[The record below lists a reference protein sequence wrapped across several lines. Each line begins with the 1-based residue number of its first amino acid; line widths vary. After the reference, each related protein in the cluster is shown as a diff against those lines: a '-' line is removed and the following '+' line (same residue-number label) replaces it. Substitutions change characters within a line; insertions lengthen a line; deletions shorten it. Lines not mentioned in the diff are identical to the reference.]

1 MNYFV
6 EGLQGSGK
14 STLVQRLSEL
24 NPDCTAVREGDY
36 SPVEL
41 AWCAYM
47 NEDKYKEILDKYSD
61 IRSEI
66 EKKTHSE
73 GDKRIVCYTQ
83 IITDI
88 SGFHKDLERYEIYNN
103 RASYSDFKSI
113 ILKRYNDWSRS
124 AGMNE
129 ESGTAADADM
139 NAKSNI
145 EADLMQN
152 MIFECSL
159 FQNIVEDM
167 ILFKCASDDEI
178 IEFYK
183 DIRAALEGNASP
195 DVNGDAC
202 KKDYHIFYL
211 KAEDVRGNLEVIR
224 KERSDDQ
231 GNELWFPLMMG
242 YFKECPYSKK
252 MGFGSEDDLIRHF
265 IHRQELELRI
275 CREVFPDKHTVL
287 ISKKYN
293 DEDIRYDS

>member
-14 STLVQRLSEL
+14 STLVQKLSEL
-24 NPDCTAVREGDY
+24 NPDCTAIREGDY

-47 NEDKYKEILDKYSD
+47 DEEKYKEILEKYSY

-66 EKKTHSE
+66 EKKTYSE
-73 GDKRIVCYTQ
+73 GDKRIICYTQ
-83 IITDI
+83 IITDVP
-88 SGFHKDLERYEIYNN
+88 GFHKDLEQYEIYNN
-103 RASYSDFKSI
+103 RVLYSDFKSI
-113 ILKRYNDWSRS
+113 ILKRYNDWSCS
-124 AGMNE
+124 AGTNE
-129 ESGTAADADM
+129 ESVTAADADM
-139 NAKSNI
+139 NAESNI

-178 IEFYK
+178 INLYK
-183 DIRAALEGNASP
+183 EIRKALEGYSDENE
-195 DVNGDAC
+195 DRKN

-211 KAEDVRGNLEVIR
+211 KAEDVRGNLNVIR
-224 KERSDDQ
+224 KERSDDK

-242 YFKECPYSKK
+242 YFNECPYSKK
-252 MGFGSEDDLIRHF
+252 KGLAGEEALIQHF

-275 CREVFPDKHTVL
+275 CREVFPEKHTVL
-287 ISKKYN
+287 TSKKYS
-293 DEDIRYDS
+293 DEDINL

>member
-66 EKKTHSE
+66 EKKIYSE
-73 GDKRIVCYTQ
+73 GDKRIICYTQ
-83 IITDI
+83 IITDVPE
-88 SGFHKDLERYEIYNN
+88 FHKDLEQYEIYNN
-103 RASYSDFKSI
+103 RVSYSDFKSI

-124 AGMNE
+124 AASCGKA
-129 ESGTAADADM
+129 G
-139 NAKSNI
+139 NAVDS
-145 EADLMQN
+145 ERD

-167 ILFKCASDDEI
+167 ILFKCASDNEI

-195 DVNGDAC
+195 DVNSDAC

-275 CREVFPDKHTVL
+275 CREVFSDKHTVL

>member
-14 STLVQRLSEL
+14 STLVQKLSEL
-24 NPDCTAVREGDY
+24 NPDCTAIREGDY
-36 SPVEL
+36 SQVEL

-47 NEDKYKEILDKYSD
+47 DEEKYMEILDKYSD

-73 GDKRIVCYTQ
+73 EDKRIICYTQ

-88 SGFHKDLERYEIYNN
+88 PGFHKDLEQYEIYNN
-103 RASYSDFKSI
+103 RASYGDFKAI
-113 ILKRYNDWSRS
+113 ILKRYKDWSR
-124 AGMNE
+124 GL
-129 ESGTAADADM
+129 DPD
-139 NAKSNI
+139 
-145 EADLMQN
+145 

-167 ILFKCASDDEI
+167 ILFRCASDDEI

-183 DIRAALEGNASP
+183 EVRAALEGNAGHDINS
-195 DVNGDAC
+195 NAC

-211 KAEDVRGNLEVIR
+211 KTEDVRGNLEVIR
-224 KERSDDQ
+224 KERSDDN

-242 YFKECPYSKK
+242 YFKDCPYSKK
-252 MGFGSEDDLIRHF
+252 EGLGSEEDLIQHF

-275 CREVFPDKHTVL
+275 CEEVFPDKYTVL
-287 ISKKYN
+287 ASKKYT
-293 DEDIRYDS
+293 DEDIK